1 LTRELPRI
9 GLSGVILRSA
19 NKINAFLRRITS

>member
-1 LTRELPRI
+1 MRRI